1 MSTGALSISL
11 LYAAL
16 KCPSILVRAIFRH
29 SSHTSYSFCAT
40 KSGTVYVLQLF
51 VPSVSCA
58 TLDEDYEHIT
68 ETILLV
74 IEIYFLA
81 GHILPTMYWRVL
93 YGSEKNVS

>member
-1 MSTGALSISL
+1 M
-11 LYAAL
+11 
-16 KCPSILVRAIFRH
+16 
-29 SSHTSYSFCAT
+29 
-40 KSGTVYVLQLF
+40 YVLQLF
-51 VPSVSCA
+51 VLSVSCA